1 MGSGRIHFTPISEL
15 NNLVCMALQR
25 LKIHLIL
32 AGIMALGLICRA
44 DDIRQ
49 HAGQQGREIKAL
61 SDSEIAGYL
70 EGRGMGLAKAAELN
84 GYPGPDH
91 VLELA
96 TQLGLSPQQRVRVER
111 LKHSMKKAARLGYW
125 LVRDERRLDLLFAES
140 QANDENITPL
150 VQRIGSL
157 EAEIRLVHLRAHIEM
172 RRILS
177 ADQIKKYEQARGYA
191 ED

>member
-1 MGSGRIHFTPISEL
+1 
-15 NNLVCMALQR
+15 MALQR

-32 AGIMALGLICRA
+32 SVIMALGLVCRA
-44 DDIRQ
+44 NDIRQ
-49 HAGQQGREIKAL
+49 HAGQQGHEIKAL

-96 TQLGLSPQQRVRVER
+96 KQLGLSPQQRAKVER
-111 LKHSMKKAARLGYW
+111 LKHSMKQAARLGYW
-125 LVRDERRLDLLFAES
+125 LVRDERRLDLLFAEG

-157 EAEIRLVHLRAHIEM
+157 EAEIRLVHLRAHIEI

-177 ADQIKKYEQARGYA
+177 ADQIKKYEQARGSA
-191 ED
+191 EN

>member
-1 MGSGRIHFTPISEL
+1 LDADKRL
-15 NNLVCMALQR
+15 NDLLCMALQR
-25 LKIHLIL
+25 LKIQLIL
-32 AGIMALGLICRA
+32 SVTMALGLVCRA
-44 DDIRQ
+44 EDIRQ
-49 HAGQQGREIKAL
+49 NTGQPSRAVKSL

-70 EGRGMGLAKAAELN
+70 EGRGMGFAKTAELN

-96 TQLGLSPQQRVRVER
+96 TQLGLSPHQRATIER
-111 LKHSMKKAARLGYW
+111 LKHSMKKAARLGNW
-125 LVRDERRLDLLFAES
+125 LVRDERRLDLLFAEG

-150 VQRIGSL
+150 VQRIGNL

-177 ADQIKKYEQARGYA
+177 ADQIKKYEQARGHA
-191 ED
+191 EN